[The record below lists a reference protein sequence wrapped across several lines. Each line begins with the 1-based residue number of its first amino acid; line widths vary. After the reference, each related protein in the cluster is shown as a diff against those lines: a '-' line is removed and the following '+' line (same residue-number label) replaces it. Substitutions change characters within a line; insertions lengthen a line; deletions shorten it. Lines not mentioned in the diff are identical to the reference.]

1 MRHMTRRDVM
11 TLGGAAAVLAAWG
24 RHARAS
30 GAERGLGIQL
40 YTVAA
45 DLGKDVAGTLRALSG
60 IGYTFVESAG
70 FAKLAARD
78 FRKALDEAGLQCPSC
93 HLAFSAA
100 DPGPLFE
107 DAQSIGARYATA
119 SVLMPPAPAGGAAAD
134 LLKIL
139 PTLTLDD
146 FKKIAALANQIGAK
160 ARAAGLQFVYHNHNF
175 EFRNHGG
182 GATGYQVLLA
192 ETDANLVKF
201 ELDCGWAT
209 AAGQDVPE
217 MLRRHP
223 NRFRMLH
230 VKDFVLKTKPTY
242 ELFGP
247 DRPTGTELGRGQIDY
262 KPIFAAAQAAGVEL
276 YFSEQE
282 PPIVNMTPLEAAR
295 VNFEYMHSLPA

>member
-11 TLGGAAAVLAAWG
+11 TLGGAAAVLAAWR
-24 RHARAS
+24 RHAWAS

-45 DLGKDVAGTLRALSG
+45 DMGKDVAGTLRALSK

-182 GATGYQVLLA
+182 GTTGYQVLLA

-209 AAGQDVPE
+209 AAGQDIPE

>member
-24 RHARAS
+24 RNARATS
-30 GAERGLGIQL
+30 AERGLGIQL

-45 DLGKDVAGTLRALSG
+45 DLGKDVAGTLRALSR
-60 IGYTFVESAG
+60 IGYKFVESAG

-78 FRKALDEAGLQCPSC
+78 FHKALDEAGLRCPSC
-93 HLAFSAA
+93 HLAFSAS

-107 DAQSIGARYATA
+107 DAQSVGARYATA

-146 FKKIAALANQIGAK
+146 FKKIAALANEIGAK
-160 ARAAGLQFVYHNHNF
+160 AKAAGLQFVYHNHNF
-175 EFRNHGG
+175 EFRTYGDG
-182 GATGYQVLLA
+182 MMGYEVLLA

-209 AAGQDVPE
+209 AAGQDILE

-230 VKDFVLKTKPTY
+230 VKDFVLKRKPAY

-262 KPIFAAAQAAGVEL
+262 KPIFAAAQAAGVEY

-295 VNFEYMHSLPA
+295 VNFDYMQSL

>member
-1 MRHMTRRDVM
+1 MTRRDVM
-11 TLGGAAAVLAAWG
+11 RLGGVATALAAWG
-24 RHARAS
+24 RTARVA

-45 DLGKDVAGTLRALSG
+45 DLGKDVAGTLGALSK
-60 IGYTFVESAG
+60 IGYKFVESAG
-70 FAKLAARD
+70 FAKLTARD
-78 FRKALDEAGLQCPSC
+78 FRKALDDAGLKCPSA
-93 HLAFSAA
+93 HLPFSAA
-100 DPGPLFE
+100 DPGPVFE
-107 DAQSIGARYATA
+107 DAQAVGARYATA
-119 SVLMPPAPAGGAAAD
+119 SVLLPPAAAAGSPAN

-146 FKKIAALANQIGAK
+146 FKKIAALANEIGAK

-175 EFRNHGG
+175 EFRDHGG

-192 ETDANLVKF
+192 ETDANLVKL

-209 AAGQDVPE
+209 AAGQDVVA
-217 MLRRHP
+217 MIGRQP

-230 VKDFVLKTKPTY
+230 VKDFLLKGKPTF

-247 DRPTGTELGRGQIDY
+247 DRPTGTELGRGQIAY
-262 KPIFAAAQAAGVEL
+262 KPIFAAAQAAGVEY

-282 PPIVNMTPLEAAR
+282 PPIANMTPLDAAR
-295 VNFEYMHSLPA
+295 VNFDYMRAL